1 MKKNAIILHKIKTK
15 IMAKKI
21 TLIIGLLIALSG
33 VLWVYDLQFESWVDY
48 YLKK

>member
-1 MKKNAIILHKIKTK
+1 MV
-15 IMAKKI
+15 KKI
-21 TLIIGLLIALSG
+21 TLIVGILIALSG